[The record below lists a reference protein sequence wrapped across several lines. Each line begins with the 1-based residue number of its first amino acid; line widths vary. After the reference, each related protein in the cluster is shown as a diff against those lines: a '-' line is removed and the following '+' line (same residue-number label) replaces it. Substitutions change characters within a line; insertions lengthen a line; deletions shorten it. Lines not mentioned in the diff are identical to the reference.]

1 MPTRERK
8 TNATFKNKTKIIEL
22 MEFVEMLELITG
34 EQLRAIKQV
43 LSLSDS
49 QRDPFRRYTILTMQ
63 LADVGE
69 CIEYMKAY
77 PSLVDGYKA
86 ELKVALSDLL
96 VQTITMIVLYGLD
109 PKEILDLGIKRLEEF
124 RKKGPFVE

>member
-1 MPTRERK
+1 MISEK
-8 TNATFKNKTKIIEL
+8 YI
-22 MEFVEMLELITG
+22 
-34 EQLRAIKQV
+34 QAIKVV
-43 LSLSDS
+43 LNLSES
-49 QRDPFRRYTILTMQ
+49 QRDPFRRYTILVMQ

-77 PSLVDGYKA
+77 PSLAETYKA

-96 VQTITMIVLYGLD
+96 VQTITMIVLYGLNPD
-109 PKEILDLGIKRLEEF
+109 EILDLGIKRLDEF

>member
-1 MPTRERK
+1 MI
-8 TNATFKNKTKIIEL
+8 NKKHI
-22 MEFVEMLELITG
+22 
-34 EQLRAIKQV
+34 QAIKVV
-43 LSLSDS
+43 LNLSES
-49 QRDPFRRYTILTMQ
+49 QRDPFRRYTILAMQ

-77 PSLVDGYKA
+77 PSHAEAYRA

-96 VQTITMIVLYGLD
+96 SQTMTMIVLYGLN
-109 PKEILDLGIKRLEEF
+109 PEEILDLGIKRLDEF

>member
-1 MPTRERK
+1 MITEK
-8 TNATFKNKTKIIEL
+8 H
-22 MEFVEMLELITG
+22 LE
-34 EQLRAIKQV
+34 AINDV
-43 LSLSDS
+43 LDLSES

-77 PSLVDGYKA
+77 PSLVEEYKA

-96 VQTITMIVLYGLD
+96 VQTLTMIVLYGLGVS
-109 PKEILDLGIKRLEEF
+109 EIIDLGVKRLDEF
-124 RKKGPFVE
+124 RKKAPFAE

>member
-1 MPTRERK
+1 MIRE
-8 TNATFKNKTKIIEL
+8 EHL
-22 MEFVEMLELITG
+22 
-34 EQLRAIKQV
+34 QAIKIV
-43 LSLSDS
+43 LNLSES

-77 PSLVDGYKA
+77 PSLAKAYKA

-96 VQTITMIVLYGLD
+96 VQTITMAVLYGLD
-109 PKEILDLGIKRLEEF
+109 PNEILNLGVKRLDEF

>member
-1 MPTRERK
+1 M
-8 TNATFKNKTKIIEL
+8 
-22 MEFVEMLELITG
+22 IT
-34 EQLRAIKQV
+34 EKQLQAIKHV
-43 LSLSDS
+43 LNLSVS
-49 QRDPFRRYTILTMQ
+49 QSDPFRRYTILTMQ

-77 PSLVDGYKA
+77 PSLADGYKA

-109 PKEILDLGIKRLEEF
+109 PNEILDLGIKRLDEF

>member
-1 MPTRERK
+1 MI
-8 TNATFKNKTKIIEL
+8 NKEY
-22 MEFVEMLELITG
+22 M
-34 EQLRAIKQV
+34 QAIKVV
-43 LSLSDS
+43 LNLSES
-49 QRDPFRRYTILTMQ
+49 QRDPFRRYTILAMQ

-77 PSLVDGYKA
+77 PSLAEAYKA

-96 VQTITMIVLYGLD
+96 AQAITMIVLYGLNPD
-109 PKEILDLGIKRLEEF
+109 EILDLGIKRLNEF

>member
-1 MPTRERK
+1 MRK
-8 TNATFKNKTKIIEL
+8 
-22 MEFVEMLELITG
+22 LITE
-34 EQLRAIKQV
+34 EQSGAIKQV
-43 LSLSDS
+43 LNLSDS

-63 LADVGE
+63 LADIGE

-77 PSLVDGYKA
+77 PSLTEAYRA

-96 VQTITMIVLYGLD
+96 AQTITMIVLYGLD
-109 PKEILDLGIKRLEEF
+109 PNEILDLGIKRLEEF

>member
-1 MPTRERK
+1 
-8 TNATFKNKTKIIEL
+8 
-22 MEFVEMLELITG
+22 LITV
-34 EQLRAIKQV
+34 EELRAIRQV
-43 LSLSDS
+43 LNLSES
-49 QRDPFRRYTILTMQ
+49 QKDPFRRYTILTMQ

-77 PSLVDGYKA
+77 PSLTDDYKA

-109 PKEILDLGIKRLEEF
+109 PDEILDLGIKRLEEF

>member
-1 MPTRERK
+1 MI
-8 TNATFKNKTKIIEL
+8 NKEY
-22 MEFVEMLELITG
+22 M
-34 EQLRAIKQV
+34 QAIKVV
-43 LSLSDS
+43 LNLSES
-49 QRDPFRRYTILTMQ
+49 QRDPFRRYTILAMQ

-77 PSLVDGYKA
+77 PSLAEAYKA

-96 VQTITMIVLYGLD
+96 AQAITMMVLYGLNPD
-109 PKEILDLGIKRLEEF
+109 EILDLGIKRLNEF